1 MAIELFQTLDGGHRM
16 LEIAY
21 WYRKRSRPVAVITSI
36 LTSQSDLH
44 ERTEM
49 TRFKDKTVLI
59 TGAASGMG
67 LSATRRFLDEGARVT
82 MLDIDA
88 ATLEQVA
95 AKFPPDRVLVQV
107 GDTARQETAAN
118 AVKATVERFGGLD
131 VLINNAGIG
140 SEGDI
145 TQTSAADFDRVM
157 AVNVSGYFHM
167 AKAALPELVKTRGA
181 IVMTSSV
188 SGLGGDWEMF
198 AYNTSKGAVSNMVRA
213 MALDAAK
220 DGVRVNAVNPSF
232 TRTGM
237 TEDMLKDAELVAK
250 FKERM
255 PLGAP
260 EDPDGVAAAMAFL
273 ASDDARLI
281 TGVNLPVDAG
291 LGASNGQPPQ

>member
-1 MAIELFQTLDGGHRM
+1 
-16 LEIAY
+16 
-21 WYRKRSRPVAVITSI
+21 
-36 LTSQSDLH
+36 
-44 ERTEM
+44 M
-49 TRFKDKTVLI
+49 TRFNEKTVLI

-67 LSATRRFLDEGARVT
+67 LAAARRFLDEGARVV

-88 ATLEQVA
+88 ATLKEA
-95 AKFPPDRVLVQV
+95 AAAFPQDRILVQV
-107 GDTARQETAAN
+107 GDTADQSTATN
-118 AVKATVERFGGLD
+118 AIKATVARFGGVD

-145 TQTSAADFDRVM
+145 TQTSEEIFERVM
-157 AVNVSGYFHM
+157 AVNVAGYFHM
-167 AKAALPELVKTRGA
+167 AKAAMPELVKTRGA

-188 SGLGGDWEMF
+188 SGLGGDWKMF

-232 TRTGM
+232 TKTGM

-250 FKERM
+250 FRERM

-260 EDPDGVAAAMAFL
+260 EDADGVAAAMAFL

-291 LGASNGQPPQ
+291 LRASNGQPAQ

>member
-1 MAIELFQTLDGGHRM
+1 MN
-16 LEIAY
+16 
-21 WYRKRSRPVAVITSI
+21 
-36 LTSQSDLH
+36 
-44 ERTEM
+44 
-49 TRFKDKTVLI
+49 RFNKKTVLI

-67 LSATRRFLDEGARVT
+67 LAAAHRFLDEGAHVV
-82 MLDIDA
+82 MIDIDEA
-88 ATLEQVA
+88 ALTKA
-95 AKFPPDRVLVQV
+95 ASQLPQDRVLVQV
-107 GDTARQETAAN
+107 GDTADKRTADV
-118 AVKATVERFGGLD
+118 AVKATIERFGSLD

-140 SEGDI
+140 SSGDI
-145 TQTSAADFDRVM
+145 TNTSAQDFDRVM
-157 AVNVSGYFHM
+157 AVNVAGYFHM
-167 AKAALPELVKTRGA
+167 AKAAMPELVKVRGS

-232 TRTGM
+232 TDTGM
-237 TEDMLKDAELVAK
+237 TQDMLQDAELVAK

-260 EDPDGVAAAMAFL
+260 AAPEGVAAVMAFL

-291 LGASNGQPPQ
+291 LMASNGQPPQ

>member
-1 MAIELFQTLDGGHRM
+1 MN
-16 LEIAY
+16 
-21 WYRKRSRPVAVITSI
+21 
-36 LTSQSDLH
+36 
-44 ERTEM
+44 
-49 TRFKDKTVLI
+49 RFKDKTVLI

-67 LSATRRFLDEGARVT
+67 LAAVRRFIEEGASVV
-82 MLDIDA
+82 MLDINESGLKTA
-88 ATLEQVA
+88 ADQ
-95 AKFPPDRVLVQV
+95 FPQDRVLVHA
-107 GDTARQETAAN
+107 GDTADRATADAV
-118 AVKATVERFGGLD
+118 VKAAVERFGKLD

-145 TQTSAADFDRVM
+145 MNTSAEDFDRVM
-157 AVNVSGYFHM
+157 AVNVGGYFHM
-167 AKAALPELVKTRGA
+167 AKAAMPELVKSRGA

-188 SGLGGDWEMF
+188 SGLSGDWQMF

-232 TRTGM
+232 TDTGM
-237 TEDMLKDAELVAK
+237 TKDMQEDAELVAK
-250 FKERM
+250 FNERM

-260 EDPDGVAAAMAFL
+260 EGPDGVAAVMAFL

-291 LGASNGQPPQ
+291 LMASNGQPPQ